1 MGNGIPVVSHILH
14 RGCDRSPIIHGEV
27 HDELLD
33 GATPRRCAEIAP
45 STLGPV
51 LGSWHAPGGSLM
63 PYNVS
68 TECDVFALVWTVVG
82 GSTVVVRSISCVGY
96 RS

>member
-1 MGNGIPVVSHILH
+1 
-14 RGCDRSPIIHGEV
+14 
-27 HDELLD
+27 
-33 GATPRRCAEIAP
+33 
-45 STLGPV
+45 
-51 LGSWHAPGGSLM
+51 M